1 MTEAEAIEMFALI
14 GANAMTAFTI
24 FVSFTFAFLVTA
36 YFIGSQLSSFQSL
49 VASGFYVI
57 SCGSAGLT
65 QVVYIQLMFEVAKE
79 TPTVIDSL
87 FFLNGNFWFWY
98 MSVIQVVGVI
108 ISLYFMWHI
117 RQAKT
122 E

>member
-24 FVSFTFAFLVTA
+24 YVSFTFAFLVTA

-87 FFLNGNFWFWY
+87 FLLNGNFWFWY